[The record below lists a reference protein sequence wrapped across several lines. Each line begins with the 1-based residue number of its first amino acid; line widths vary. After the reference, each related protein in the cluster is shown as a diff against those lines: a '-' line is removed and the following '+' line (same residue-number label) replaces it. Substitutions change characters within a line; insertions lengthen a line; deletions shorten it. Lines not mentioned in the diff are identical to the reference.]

1 MVVPEKVAPPIMSD
15 WSANNMGTT
24 SLLRV
29 MSPASQS
36 SDFGAHDDAAGV
48 VQCVV
53 SPFDDRTMDTFFLAP
68 NLYGR
73 LVDCCRRYKKKQSS
87 FSGFRHQESS
97 WTAWV
102 PLKNET
108 PYGSSIIL
116 DRPIA
121 LPREQPE
128 KPFQCCVQSTIMEEG
143 SLCVSYFCHGLPSG
157 KSPKPPLAPW
167 RDHRS

>member
-1 MVVPEKVAPPIMSD
+1 MADMVVPEKVAPPIMSD

-68 NLYGR
+68 NLVVGPGDHTQKR
-73 LVDCCRRYKKKQSS
+73 GHV
-87 FSGFRHQESS
+87 
-97 WTAWV
+97 WTV
-102 PLKNET
+102 
-108 PYGSSIIL
+108 G
-116 DRPIA
+116 
-121 LPREQPE
+121 
-128 KPFQCCVQSTIMEEG
+128 
-143 SLCVSYFCHGLPSG
+143 
-157 KSPKPPLAPW
+157 
-167 RDHRS
+167 